1 MTASSPSLSS
11 AVTYRA
17 EIDGL
22 RAVAVLPVVLYH
34 ADVSLFKGGYVG
46 VDIFFVISGYL
57 ITSIIIH
64 ELEHGRFSL
73 LNFYERRARR
83 ILPALFFLMAVCLP
97 IAWLTLLP
105 NDMKDFSQSLVAV
118 SFFISNFLFYI
129 EGGYFEQSAEL
140 KPLLHTWS
148 LAVEEQFYVFFPLF
162 LIMLRRLRVSQLGL
176 ILFVLAIISF
186 SASNYVG
193 MGDPDFAFYMLPTR
207 AWELLIGAICV
218 VLLKGGH
225 FLTVNRIFREFATL
239 FGLFLIFISVFGGI
253 DVGYFK
259 DGMGYAIAPTFG
271 AAFIIIFS
279 NKTTVVAKMLSAKP
293 AVTLG
298 LISYSVYLWHQPILS
313 FLKHAGISEAT
324 PLFLVGTLGLIF
336 VIATFSTHY
345 IERPFR
351 KPGVMSQKSVI
362 AFVVFSMAGFSAI
375 GVAGHVR
382 DGRIGQLTASQ
393 EEFLKHFNNDLPDWE
408 YFKKN
413 RILEEFRED
422 CNFYDIAS
430 YRVGQPTIEPV
441 AEISES
447 CFTPEQPG
455 AFTVFLWGDSHAQM
469 LFPGLKRALPATT
482 NLLIV
487 ASSGCPAQIRSET
500 TRRDYCSRSNVF
512 ALETISR
519 LVPDVVV
526 IGQNR
531 GHDLRNMKKL
541 ATRKIIEAD
550 YRLRKQATSESG
562 VDYVSLIEYF
572 CDSGGCLLYYGGDP
586 AEGATSWDYG
596 HLTPL
601 ASHDLAKNLLVPL
614 IVSQRR
620 R

>member
-1 MTASSPSLSS
+1 M
-11 AVTYRA
+11 
-17 EIDGL
+17 
-22 RAVAVLPVVLYH
+22 
-34 ADVSLFKGGYVG
+34 
-46 VDIFFVISGYL
+46 
-57 ITSIIIH
+57 
-64 ELEHGRFSL
+64 
-73 LNFYERRARR
+73 
-83 ILPALFFLMAVCLP
+83 
-97 IAWLTLLP
+97 
-105 NDMKDFSQSLVAV
+105 
-118 SFFISNFLFYI
+118 
-129 EGGYFEQSAEL
+129 
-140 KPLLHTWS
+140 
-148 LAVEEQFYVFFPLF
+148 
-162 LIMLRRLRVSQLGL
+162 
-176 ILFVLAIISF
+176 LAIISF

-541 ATRKIIEAD
+541 ATALEAFGVKRVLFTGPSPHWVPGLPSVAARFLPDVPQRTHAGVDRKIIEAD